1 MQWTHLMCGYVVY
14 GRLHTQPS
22 WHHLNQVCCTDELG
36 FKSTEYSEEEL
47 GYLWP
52 AEEVNGW

>member
-1 MQWTHLMCGYVVY
+1 MCGYVVY